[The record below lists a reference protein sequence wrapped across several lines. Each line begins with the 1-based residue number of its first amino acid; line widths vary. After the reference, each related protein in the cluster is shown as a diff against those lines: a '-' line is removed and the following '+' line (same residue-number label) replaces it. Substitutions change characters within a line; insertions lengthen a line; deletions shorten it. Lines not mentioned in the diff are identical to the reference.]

1 MEAGGAREVAQGA
14 GAYEP
19 ETGYTAWLL
28 KRTERRAAASMYDE
42 LRGIGLTPAQ
52 FGVLAALHQL
62 EQASL
67 AELAR
72 TQWVTPQAM
81 TGLVAGLE
89 RLGYL
94 RRRDQDSRTSPAT
107 LTPRGRAAFEA
118 GVDRVRA
125 IDETMTSGLTAEE
138 VVRLRELLARC
149 VEAFDGR
156 R

>member
-1 MEAGGAREVAQGA
+1 MEAGPPPGPDP
-14 GAYEP
+14 YEP

-42 LRGIGLTPAQ
+42 LRALGLSPAQ
-52 FGVLAALHQL
+52 FGVLAALRQL
-62 EQASL
+62 ERATL

-72 TQWVTPQAM
+72 TQFVTPQAM

-94 RRRDQDSRTSPAT
+94 RRREQAT
-107 LTPRGRAAFEA
+107 RVTLAALTPRGRTAFEA
-118 GVDRVRA
+118 AAARVRA
-125 IDETMTSGLTAEE
+125 VDETLTAGLTPDEAAC
-138 VVRLRELLARC
+138 LRDLLSRC
-149 VEAFDGR
+149 IEAFAGR